1 MKKFIST
8 FKEIFR
14 NLRIAQYNRRNN
26 VWVISE
32 YEFNRLVD
40 VSKHTI
46 IINNL

>member
-32 YEFNRLVD
+32 YEFNRRAD
-40 VSKHTI
+40 KNRKI
-46 IINNL
+46 IYINN

>member
-32 YEFNRLVD
+32 YEFNRRAD
-40 VSKHTI
+40 RNRKI
-46 IINNL
+46 IYINN